1 MSSPTPLT
9 PDARWLTTL
18 IAACD
23 EALDRLTADPEMTGL
38 HAGIVSLRADL
49 HGKLAALEA

>member
-23 EALDRLTADPEMTGL
+23 EAMTGL
-38 HAGIVSLRADL
+38 HADIVSLRADL